1 VFILQSGEFSR
12 STACGGRSFPDFLV
26 GEINMIEQLAGHEYL
41 SRTRKFSRLSRG
53 TECASASRVWL
64 VWIANIS
71 DPQPNLIDPP
81 PLMTKL
87 KPLFAF
93 LGLLAICPAFIP
105 TNGQCTAADKPLKLA
120 ILANSASDFWTYV
133 KAGAEKATQEVPN
146 VSVEVRLVPD
156 GTPAEQTR
164 IFDDLLVKGTDG
176 IAISPLDSA
185 NQAAMIDRGTEKAMI
200 STTDSDAAT
209 SKRAFY
215 VGTSN
220 VDAGRQAGGLI
231 KKAIPDGGK
240 IMIFVGKRD
249 AQNAKERI
257 QGLEEVLKGSNV
269 SVIDVRTDDTD
280 RVRARQNVADTLVKY
295 PDIACLVGIWSY
307 NGPAIVNSVKSAGK
321 VGKVKVVTFDEEDDT
336 LQGIKDGIVDS
347 TVVQNPYEFGHQST
361 LLLAKK
367 LRGEEVQIPENKQV
381 IVPTRAIDKSNVDDF
396 WTTLK
401 KLRGH

>member
-1 VFILQSGEFSR
+1 
-12 STACGGRSFPDFLV
+12 
-26 GEINMIEQLAGHEYL
+26 
-41 SRTRKFSRLSRG
+41 
-53 TECASASRVWL
+53 
-64 VWIANIS
+64 
-71 DPQPNLIDPP
+71 
-81 PLMTKL
+81 MTKL

-105 TNGQCTAADKPLKLA
+105 SNGQCTAANKPLKLA

-269 SVIDVRTDDTD
+269 SVLDVRTDDTD

-347 TVVQNPYEFGHQST
+347 TVVQNPYEFGHLST

>member
-1 VFILQSGEFSR
+1 
-12 STACGGRSFPDFLV
+12 
-26 GEINMIEQLAGHEYL
+26 MI
-41 SRTRKFSRLSRG
+41 
-53 TECASASRVWL
+53 
-64 VWIANIS
+64 
-71 DPQPNLIDPP
+71 
-81 PLMTKL
+81 KL
-87 KPLFAF
+87 KPFILLLGLFAWS
-93 LGLLAICPAFIP
+93 AFITSP
-105 TNGQCTAADKPLKLA
+105 GECATTDKPLKLA

-146 VSVEVRLVPD
+146 VSVEVKLVPD
-156 GTPAEQTR
+156 GTPSEQTR

-185 NQAAMIDRGTEKAMI
+185 NQAAMIDRGTQKALI

-220 VDAGRQAGGLI
+220 VDAGRQAGELI

-269 SVIDVRTDDTD
+269 SVIDIRTDDTD

-307 NGPAIVNSVKSAGK
+307 NGPAIVNSVKTAGK
-321 VGKVKVVTFDEEDDT
+321 AGKIKVVTFDEEDDT
-336 LQGIKDGIVDS
+336 LQGIKDGIVES

-361 LLLAKK
+361 LLLAKT

-381 IVPTRAIDKSNVDDF
+381 IVPTRAIDKSNVDEF
-396 WTTLK
+396 WANLK

>member
-1 VFILQSGEFSR
+1 
-12 STACGGRSFPDFLV
+12 
-26 GEINMIEQLAGHEYL
+26 
-41 SRTRKFSRLSRG
+41 
-53 TECASASRVWL
+53 
-64 VWIANIS
+64 
-71 DPQPNLIDPP
+71 
-81 PLMTKL
+81 MTKL
-87 KPLFAF
+87 KPFISY
-93 LGLLAICPAFIP
+93 LGLLAVCAAFNP
-105 TNGQCTAADKPLKLA
+105 ENGLSAASDKPLKLA

-133 KAGAEKATQEVPN
+133 RAGAEKATQEVPN

-156 GTPAEQTR
+156 GTPSEQTR

-185 NQAAMIDRGTEKAMI
+185 NQAAMIDRGTQKAMI

-220 VDAGRQAGGLI
+220 VDAGRQAGELI

-257 QGLEEVLKGSNV
+257 QGLEEVLKGTNV

-280 RVRARQNVADTLVKY
+280 RVRASQNVADTLVKY

-307 NGPAIVNSVKSAGK
+307 NGPAIVNSVKTSGK
-321 VGKVKVVTFDEEDDT
+321 AGKVKVVTFDEEDDT
-336 LQGIKDGIVDS
+336 LQGIKDGIVDA

-396 WTTLK
+396 WANLK

>member
-1 VFILQSGEFSR
+1 
-12 STACGGRSFPDFLV
+12 
-26 GEINMIEQLAGHEYL
+26 MI
-41 SRTRKFSRLSRG
+41 
-53 TECASASRVWL
+53 
-64 VWIANIS
+64 
-71 DPQPNLIDPP
+71 
-81 PLMTKL
+81 KL
-87 KPLFAF
+87 KPLYAF
-93 LGLLAICPAFIP
+93 LGLLTVSPAFIP
-105 TNGQCTAADKPLKLA
+105 SNGQCAGTDKPLKLA

-133 KAGAEKATQEVPN
+133 KAGAEKATQEVPH

-220 VDAGRQAGGLI
+220 VDAGRQAGELI
-231 KKAIPDGGK
+231 KKAIPGGGK

-336 LQGIKDGIVDS
+336 LQGIKDGVVES

-367 LRGEEVQIPENKQV
+367 LRGEDAQIPENKQV
-381 IVPTRAIDKSNVDDF
+381 IVPTRAIDKSNVDEF
-396 WTTLK
+396 WANLK

>member
-1 VFILQSGEFSR
+1 
-12 STACGGRSFPDFLV
+12 
-26 GEINMIEQLAGHEYL
+26 MI
-41 SRTRKFSRLSRG
+41 R
-53 TECASASRVWL
+53 
-64 VWIANIS
+64 
-71 DPQPNLIDPP
+71 
-81 PLMTKL
+81 L
-87 KPLFAF
+87 KPLFAS
-93 LGLLAICPAFIP
+93 LALLAGLPAFVP
-105 TNGQCTAADKPLKLA
+105 SNGLCAGTDKPLKLA

-133 KAGAEKATQEVPN
+133 KAGAEKGMQEEPN

-156 GTPAEQTR
+156 GTPSEQTR
-164 IFDDLLVKGTDG
+164 IFDDLLVKGSDG

-185 NQAAMIDRGTEKAMI
+185 NQAAMIDRGTEKALI
-200 STTDSDAAT
+200 STTDSDAPT

-257 QGLEEVLKGSNV
+257 QGLEEVLKGTNI

-307 NGPAIVNSVKSAGK
+307 NGPAIVNSVKAANK
-321 VGKVKVVTFDEEDDT
+321 AGKVKVVTFDEEDDT
-336 LQGIKDGIVDS
+336 LQGIKDGIVES

-381 IVPTRAIDKSNVDDF
+381 IVPTRAIDKSNVDEF
-396 WTTLK
+396 WANLK